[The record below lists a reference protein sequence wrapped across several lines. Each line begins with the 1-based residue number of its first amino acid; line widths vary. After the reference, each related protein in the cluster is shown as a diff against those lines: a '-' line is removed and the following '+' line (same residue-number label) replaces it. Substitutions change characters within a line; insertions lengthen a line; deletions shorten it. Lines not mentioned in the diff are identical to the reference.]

1 MDAFLHAFDAT
12 CGSCRQYSLPQP
24 KLRPHQQCGP
34 PSHHHSKFVNNFARS
49 REVAPPARF
58 VSWEFMGGKKAESG
72 KEREAKKQQE
82 AAAKAAK
89 EKGDGW

>member
-34 PSHHHSKFVNNFARS
+34 PSHHHRP
-49 REVAPPARF
+49 VASLLRVCATSQLF
-58 VSWEFMGGKKAESG
+58 
-72 KEREAKKQQE
+72 
-82 AAAKAAK
+82 
-89 EKGDGW
+89 DGELFQSPGVIEWMSCASHDKLDLIELDGVTDD